1 MLLTPLGLAPRH
13 CRFAS
18 VLVATLS
25 LALPV
30 SAQPTARIIGSVED
44 ATGAP
49 LQAVT
54 ISLLGAEDRVT
65 ETGPDGR
72 FHLEN
77 LPVGEYELRAAH
89 PGFAPARR
97 TVRLG
102 PGDTLTVSLTLSVL
116 LLEHAVVTAPKTG
129 EQDVQTIPMAVSLLP
144 ATELQRLDSHTVA
157 QLSGLAPSVTFSQNS
172 DFAQLTIR
180 GIGSTVVFAGTD
192 PSSAVYVDGVYLARP
207 VTVLADFLD
216 LERVEVLRGPQ
227 GTLYGRNAV
236 GGALN
241 VITKPPTNDV
251 EVSGRLAV
259 GSLDTLRAEARVSGP
274 IVPGRIMA
282 SGAVLR
288 GIRQGFVRDLDHPDH
303 PLGGEDVTAARGKL
317 HVVFDQ
323 RSNLLVSADLTDQDP
338 VPLTYAKVLAVKPGF
353 EVDNPPDLHDVRA
366 STLADGRTLQYGGAA
381 RLTVRLAPETTLTS
395 LTAYRKL
402 DYRVRNDADITELD
416 LTSVD
421 LREMHHQWSEEL
433 TVAQR
438 RPRIAWIAGLFLFD
452 EVDHQ
457 PTLVQVLGPRLENL
471 LDPSV
476 DANAR
481 AVFGQATLDVTER
494 VSATAGLRY
503 TRERKTIANR
513 GRLSTL
519 DLPVVLIPGSTYEYT
534 DALSH
539 TAWTPKIG
547 LDMRLRESTFAYIS
561 ATRGFKSGGFNL
573 TSTESGRGYDP
584 EWAWSYEGGL
594 KTDLARGRALINLAV
609 FHMDYTDLQVQ
620 TPIVPGVIDISN
632 AAEATIRG
640 VELEGAARLPSD
652 VRAGGHLAWLNA
664 TYDQYIAVGLGGVT
678 GDVAGR
684 RLNNAPEWSGRLWL
698 EWTGRLG
705 RRGQFSL
712 RGDSR
717 WQSRVF
723 FTPFNDAIQRQNAY
737 ALLDVSAEA
746 GPGHRHW
753 SLIAYARNLTNED
766 YITGTFGT
774 PPPAIGGRPG
784 ESRQIGIQLML
795 RR

>member
-25 LALPV
+25 FALPV

-97 TVRLG
+97 TLRLG

-288 GIRQGFVRDLDHPDH
+288 GIRQGFVRDLGSPRPSAWRRGCH
-303 PLGGEDVTAARGKL
+303 GRARKAARRVRPAEQPARFGGP
-317 HVVFDQ
+317 D
-323 RSNLLVSADLTDQDP
+323 RSGS
-338 VPLTYAKVLAVKPGF
+338 
-353 EVDNPPDLHDVRA
+353 
-366 STLADGRTLQYGGAA
+366 GAA
-381 RLTVRLAPETTLTS
+381 
-395 LTAYRKL
+395 
-402 DYRVRNDADITELD
+402 
-416 LTSVD
+416 D
-421 LREMHHQWSEEL
+421 LREGSGREARVRGRQPSRSP
-433 TVAQR
+433 R
-438 RPRIAWIAGLFLFD
+438 RPRVDARGRSDPAVRRGRPPHRAAGARDDADEPDGLPEAGLPRPERRRHHGAGSHVGRPARNAPPVVGGTD
-452 EVDHQ
+452 GRSTAAPGCVDRRFVSVRRSRP
-457 PTLVQVLGPRLENL
+457 PTDIGPGPRAPPRESPRSLGRRQRTARYS
-471 LDPSV
+471 DRRHSTSPSV
-476 DANAR
+476 CRRRPDC
-481 AVFGQATLDVTER
+481 
-494 VSATAGLRY
+494 
-503 TRERKTIANR
+503 
-513 GRLSTL
+513 
-519 DLPVVLIPGSTYEYT
+519 
-534 DALSH
+534 
-539 TAWTPKIG
+539 
-547 LDMRLRESTFAYIS
+547 
-561 ATRGFKSGGFNL
+561 ATRG
-573 TSTESGRGYDP
+573 SGRRSP
-584 EWAWSYEGGL
+584 TEGG
-594 KTDLARGRALINLAV
+594 
-609 FHMDYTDLQVQ
+609 
-620 TPIVPGVIDISN
+620 
-632 AAEATIRG
+632 
-640 VELEGAARLPSD
+640 
-652 VRAGGHLAWLNA
+652 
-664 TYDQYIAVGLGGVT
+664 
-678 GDVAGR
+678 
-684 RLNNAPEWSGRLWL
+684 
-698 EWTGRLG
+698 
-705 RRGQFSL
+705 SL
-712 RGDSR
+712 RSTCR
-717 WQSRVF
+717 WS
-723 FTPFNDAIQRQNAY
+723 
-737 ALLDVSAEA
+737 
-746 GPGHRHW
+746 
-753 SLIAYARNLTNED
+753 
-766 YITGTFGT
+766 
-774 PPPAIGGRPG
+774 
-784 ESRQIGIQLML
+784 
-795 RR
+795 